1 MTRYGE
7 TSLVDIPTP
16 ASYTPLRGLVRS
28 VSKRCLAAEVDAYTA
43 TLAALGYSWEASPEN
58 GTPYTIVTTV
68 AAPEPT
74 TTWELDGNDVEV
86 SIFGSDKVKEAFLS
100 LGGGIDGAA
109 ARADFRSR
117 IEALVRGDY
126 PTAGASA
133 SRTTASAALQSI
145 TNDFIAAVSGAGT
158 GQSIPEPFTSWDEF
172 FSELVTDMIS
182 GAEAAPIKA
191 FVLRRRSILPPLTNV
206 SPGFDGAGEVYSTQ
220 SLLTAEPTIPVNF
233 RDAMPP
239 GWWAKK
245 TPTATQ
251 NTDGTWAYVVEYW
264 WAKEASRIIYDR
276 NE

>member
-1 MTRYGE
+1 MRLFIAQRRRALE
-7 TSLVDIPTP
+7 RHPDQ
-16 ASYTPLRGLVRS
+16 AVR
-28 VSKRCLAAEVDAYTA
+28 
-43 TLAALGYSWEASPEN
+43 LGNHHHPDR
-58 GTPYTIVTTV
+58 V
-68 AAPEPT
+68 
-74 TTWELDGNDVEV
+74 
-86 SIFGSDKVKEAFLS
+86 
-100 LGGGIDGAA
+100 GAA
-109 ARADFRSR
+109 QLER
-117 IEALVRGDY
+117 RGHQ
-126 PTAGASA
+126 AGE
-133 SRTTASAALQSI
+133 L
-145 TNDFIAAVSGAGT
+145 AAVSGAGT

-251 NTDGTWAYVVEYW
+251 NSDGTWAYVVEYW